1 MAALVAT
8 AVTSLLSVAEGCLT
22 YNDAN
27 QLATN
32 FGKLVSNYNSELANQ
47 TLAPNFQ
54 DYSESVNSLMASGGG
69 SHDSLL
75 NATFSSRSAFE
86 TASSATSAEPFTL
99 KNVWYTCDTVTFRW
113 VSEQN
118 PKPVV
123 GISVGHTVLAPIGNP
138 TLYQFDEIWGE
149 FDSAAWLTN
158 LGLLE
163 TTESSSKKE
172 KRTEVA
178 FEA

>member
-22 YNDAN
+22 YNDAY

-32 FGKLVSNYNSELANQ
+32 FGKLVSNYDSELANQ

-69 SHDSLL
+69 SSDGLL
-75 NATFSSRSAFE
+75 DATFSSRAEFE

-99 KNVWYTCDTVTFRW
+99 ENVWYTCDTVTFRW
-113 VSEQN
+113 KSDQD
-118 PKPVV
+118 PRPVV
-123 GISVGHTVLAPIGNP
+123 GISVGHTVLAPFGNP
-138 TLYQFDEIWGE
+138 TLYRFDEIWGE

-158 LGLLE
+158 LGLLQ
-163 TTESSSKKE
+163 TTSQSSKKE
-172 KRTEVA
+172 KRIEMA